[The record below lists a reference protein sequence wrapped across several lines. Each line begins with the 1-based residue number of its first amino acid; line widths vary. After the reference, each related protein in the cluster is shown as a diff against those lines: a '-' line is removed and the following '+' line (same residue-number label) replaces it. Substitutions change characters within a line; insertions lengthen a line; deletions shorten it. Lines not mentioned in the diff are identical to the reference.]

1 MTEKRLIGNLGE
13 DMVVNYLIAHAYQV
27 LDRNYNKPYGEI
39 DIIAMKDDIVCFVEV
54 KTRKSTKYGYPREAV
69 NYYKQ
74 QRIIRASQTYLL
86 ENRLTDYIIRFDVAE
101 VFTESREIN
110 YIENAF

>member
-1 MTEKRLIGNLGE
+1 MTEKRSIGNMGE
-13 DMVVNYLIAHAYQV
+13 TLVASYLEEKSYQI
-27 LDRNYNKPYGEI
+27 LERNYNKPYGEI

-54 KTRKSTKYGYPREAV
+54 KARKSIKYGYPREAV

-74 QRIIRASQTYLL
+74 QRIIRASQMYLV